1 MPRPSPHRP
10 FTPDPEQMAL
20 RPAVSGNAIN
30 GLGEEAPRAPRLVY
44 WAPDPDDIP
53 HGEMQRWFYTVKP
66 GHPAL
71 VAARQERQAVLEQP
85 LADLAEIQVTR
96 SPADW
101 TAALDDFVTGGV
113 CEKVGVAEMDPAW
126 AYEGQEVP
134 QSRVIMI
141 AVKHDY
147 TALSKAP
154 APEAGAEVVR
164 GMTEQLLV
172 ATIDTSLMAQNIA
185 IAAES
190 EGLGLCYIG
199 GIRNIPA
206 EVSELLRLP
215 EHVYPVFGM
224 CLGYPDQNPEIKPR
238 LPVEAVLFEN
248 EYDAS
253 RQQALVQQ
261 FDEAMNEY
269 YLARTDGNKDTD
281 WSRQLAPLFS
291 GKLRPHMREFLK
303 KQGFELK

>member
-1 MPRPSPHRP
+1 MNPVIEQLKNHRSIRKFSDRPIAPELLRSLIEAGQCAATSSHIQACSVIRV
-10 FTPDPEQMAL
+10 TDPEK
-20 RPAVSGNAIN
+20 R
-30 GLGEEAPRAPRLVY
+30 
-44 WAPDPDDIP
+44 
-53 HGEMQRWFYTVKP
+53 
-66 GHPAL
+66 
-71 VAARQERQAVLEQP
+71 EQ
-85 LADLAEIQVTR
+85 LAELAGGQKYVA
-96 SPADW
+96 SCAEFLVFCADMKRP
-101 TAALDDFVTGGV
+101 TDAA
-113 CEKVGVAEMDPAW
+113 E
-126 AYEGQEVP
+126 
-134 QSRVIMI
+134 R
-141 AVKHDY
+141 
-147 TALSKAP
+147 
-154 APEAGAEVVR
+154 AGAEVTR

-172 ATIDTSLMAQNIA
+172 ATVDTALMAQNVA

-190 EGLGLCYIG
+190 EGLGICYIG
-199 GIRNIPA
+199 GIRNNPG
-206 EVSELLRLP
+206 EVSQLLGLP
-215 EHVYPVFGM
+215 THVYPVFGM